1 MAGYTKADF
10 DNLYEFNPERYL
22 NGHPGDQAPVK
33 VHYHRAMMAPILA
46 ARWAA
51 LQPILNILPTDFVC
65 VAGAG
70 FGWGVEA
77 LIAESG
83 ATCVGVDVSD
93 YVNAEKDNTEAAEL
107 RAEIT
112 AVGLDPD
119 TGAGAELL
127 AFLDN
132 GLARSNIVLLQSDMS
147 SQNERQ
153 LIRQALGGNW
163 PNVVILEDLID
174 DTTTETEIVQA
185 NNAAGG
191 FGGAQRRIWIT
202 DGTANFTIAQ
212 VQALT
217 GVEVISTLG
226 DVYLG
231 GP

>member
-10 DNLYEFNPERYL
+10 DADYEFYPERYFDGVL
-22 NGHPGDQAPVK
+22 GDQAPVK
-33 VHYHRAMMAPILA
+33 VHYHRAMMSPVLA
-46 ARWAA
+46 ARWAK
-51 LQPILNILPTDFVC
+51 LQPILNILSTDFVC
-65 VAGAG
+65 VAGSA

-93 YVNAEKDNTEAAEL
+93 YVAAEKDNPETAEL
-107 RAEIT
+107 RAEIA

-119 TGAGAELL
+119 TGRGAALL
-127 AFLDN
+127 AALDN
-132 GLARSNIVLLQSDMS
+132 GLPRSNIIVLQSDMS

-174 DTTTETEIVQA
+174 ETTTDTEITQA
-185 NNAAGG
+185 NNVAGG
-191 FGGAQRRIWIT
+191 FGGPQRRIWIT
-202 DGTANFTIAQ
+202 DGQAGRTLAQ
-212 VQALT
+212 LQALV
-217 GVEVISTLG
+217 GVEVISTDG
-226 DVYLG
+226 SIYLG